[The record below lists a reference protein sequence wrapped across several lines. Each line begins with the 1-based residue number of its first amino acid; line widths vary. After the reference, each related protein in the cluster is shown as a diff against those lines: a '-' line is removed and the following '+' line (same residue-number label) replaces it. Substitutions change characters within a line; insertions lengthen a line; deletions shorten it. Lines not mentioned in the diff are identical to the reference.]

1 MVQPNSLTLPDDEI
15 VRLYRENRVGD
26 WAQMIKNL
34 ARINGATERQIVSI
48 LNRRTRDLGDAP
60 TPTWTGSTYALIA
73 PPKRPV
79 AIDDI
84 LLKRINMVIKS
95 LNSII
100 SEAEKTKEMAESLKL
115 GLEESAAGRRS

>member
-15 VRLYRENRVGD
+15 VRLYRDNRVGD

-60 TPTWTGSTYALIA
+60 TPTWTGSTYTLIA

-84 LLKRINMVIKS
+84 LLRRIVMVLKG
-95 LNSII
+95 LDSISAEI
-100 SEAEKTKEMAESLKL
+100 SRLRDLAESLKS
-115 GLEESAAGRRS
+115 GLEESADSRRG

>member
-79 AIDDI
+79 GIDDI
-84 LLKRINMVIKS
+84 LVKRINMVIKS
-95 LNSII
+95 LNHII